1 MSEIKPLLKKFN
13 QSAGVIG
20 SLICTHDGMIIESEL
35 SERFDREMVS
45 ALISSVGLSL
55 STACGE
61 LGYNYF
67 SKFHVTASKGNV
79 LLANLGKSFFITLLD
94 RGVDTQKINV
104 AVFQI
109 TNELKKLSV
118 IG

>member
-1 MSEIKPLLKKFN
+1 MSQIKPLLSKFN
-13 QSAGVIG
+13 KSAGVIG

-55 STACGE
+55 SAACDE
-61 LGYNYF
+61 LEYNNF
-67 SKFHVTASKGNV
+67 SKFIVTASKGNV
-79 LLANLGKSFFITLLD
+79 LLANLGKSFFIGLLD
-94 RGVDTQKINV
+94 RSVDTQKINV
-104 AVFQI
+104 AVFQV

>member
-1 MSEIKPLLKKFN
+1 MSLIKPLLSKFN
-13 QSAGVIG
+13 KNEGVMG
-20 SLICTHDGMIIESEL
+20 SLICTHDGMVIESEIG
-35 SERFDREMVS
+35 ERFDREMIS

-61 LGYNYF
+61 LGYGHF
-67 SKFHVTASKGNV
+67 SRFLVKASKGNV
-79 LLANLGKSFFITLLD
+79 LLANLGKSFFVGLLD
-94 RGVDTQKINV
+94 RAVDSQKINV
-104 AVFQI
+104 AVFQV

>member
-1 MSEIKPLLKKFN
+1 MSQIKPLLSKFN
-13 QSAGVIG
+13 KSAGVIG
-20 SLICTHDGMIIESEL
+20 SLICTHDGRIIESEL
-35 SERFDREMVS
+35 SERFDREMIS

-61 LGYNYF
+61 LGYDYF
-67 SKFHVTASKGNV
+67 SRFLVTASKGNV
-79 LLANLGKSFFITLLD
+79 LLANLGKSFFIGLLD
-94 RGVDTQKINV
+94 RSVDTQKINV
-104 AVFQI
+104 AVFQV